1 MQDDLPYITK
11 TELLEKA
18 NDIIQK
24 HDEYI
29 HGMFV
34 DTVEQHRGTLVFKG
48 EFFLGENGIPT
59 LKSTAAF
66 NMYKHLAHVLSEQYQ
81 LREND

>member
-1 MQDDLPYITK
+1 MIPYTHK
-11 TELLEKA
+11 KNSYLKKA
-18 NDIIQK
+18 NDIIKK

-48 EFFLGENGIPT
+48 EFFLDENSIPT

-81 LREND
+81 LRENN